1 MRIAFVSPAL
11 NEERLL
17 RRTVES
23 NIGLMER
30 LVIVDDG
37 STDRT
42 GEIADAL
49 AREHPGKIH
58 VIHQANTGIGG
69 AVKNGFRLLLERD
82 DVDAMGVLASDDQ
95 FDPRL
100 IPRFRH
106 ILEAMPEVDVAK
118 GSRFM
123 HPESLHQMPRFR
135 YWGNRGV
142 SYVMQLVLGYYGMSD
157 VLHGYFL
164 ARTEVMRR
172 MDFGAVADGYDLE
185 NTMMAE
191 FRRLE
196 ASFAVIPSPSR
207 YGEEVSKIVYKKQIP
222 RTIKS
227 VAGITAR
234 RLLAGPDRLGVS
246 LLALSVPTLG
256 ATFPLALLRMKRTS
270 PRVTKSYVGRS
281 DLER

>member
-1 MRIAFVSPAL
+1 
-11 NEERLL
+11 
-17 RRTVES
+17 
-23 NIGLMER
+23 
-30 LVIVDDG
+30 
-37 STDRT
+37 
-42 GEIADAL
+42 
-49 AREHPGKIH
+49 
-58 VIHQANTGIGG
+58 
-69 AVKNGFRLLLERD
+69 
-82 DVDAMGVLASDDQ
+82 
-95 FDPRL
+95 
-100 IPRFRH
+100 
-106 ILEAMPEVDVAK
+106 
-118 GSRFM
+118 
-123 HPESLHQMPRFR
+123 
-135 YWGNRGV
+135 
-142 SYVMQLVLGYYGMSD
+142 
-157 VLHGYFL
+157 
-164 ARTEVMRR
+164 MRR